1 MAFSVK
7 FYTTNKRINSTKIP
21 DGDVVTYQVN
31 LKENCD
37 ITRPKIKL
45 LFDNLSTNILSKNY
59 CYIQEFSRY
68 YFIKEWTWE
77 ERTWVATLEIDVLAT
92 YKSQIANSTLY
103 VLRSASDYDAN
114 VLDCFYPAKIGC
126 QFLAN
131 SSTITNWSTSPAL
144 NGGTFV
150 LGVVNS
156 ERSELGGVSYY
167 LMSATQISE
176 LRAYMLGSIK
186 DWDSISDFS
195 GDIAKA
201 FIDPFQYI
209 VSCMWFPVP
218 IVGGEEVN
226 IKFGFWEST
235 VKGSPMVSSAGNYDG
250 DISIPKPS
258 RTLRGNWELV
268 FPFAEYYVVCYP
280 WGIIP
285 IDGNSLISSNSL
297 HYEIEIDY
305 ITGISVLKISANVS
319 STTITDQTL
328 LESISAQVGV
338 QIQLAQITTDYSSM
352 MSIGGAV
359 QTAIGTV
366 ASAITSGILGQDS
379 GQIASAT
386 QASLSK
392 VAISGT
398 TGGKAALVYGG
409 KCTLIG
415 KFFEPVEEDKTM
427 KGRPL
432 CKLKKIGDLSGY
444 IECQEGDV
452 KLESATIDEIR
463 AVKSHLERGFYYE

>member
-1 MAFSVK
+1 MALSVK
-7 FYTTNKRINSTKIP
+7 FYTTNKRINSTRIP
-21 DGDVVTYQVN
+21 DSDDLEYQVN

-45 LFDNLSTNILSKNY
+45 LYADITTNVLSKNY
-59 CYIQEFSRY
+59 CYIVAFSRY

-77 ERTWVATLEIDVLAT
+77 ERTWVATLEVDVLST
-92 YKSQIANSTLY
+92 YKSQIGNSTLY
-103 VLRSASDYDAN
+103 VLRSASNYDAN
-114 VLDCFYPAKIGC
+114 VLDCFYPAKSGC

-131 SSTITNWSTSPAL
+131 ASTITNWSTSPAL
-144 NGGTFV
+144 DGGTFV

-156 ERSELGGVSYY
+156 EHSELGGVSYY
-167 LMSATQISE
+167 LMTATQISQ

-235 VKGSPMVSSAGNYDG
+235 VQGSPMVSSAGNYGG

-258 RTLRGNWELV
+258 RTLRGNWELL

-285 IDGNSLISSNSL
+285 IDGNSLVSAKSL

-305 ITGISVLKISANVS
+305 ITGISVLKLSANVGG
-319 STTITDQTL
+319 TTISDQTL
-328 LESISAQVGV
+328 LESVSAQVGV

-352 MSIGGAV
+352 LSVGGLV
-359 QTAIGTV
+359 QSAIGTV
-366 ASAITSGILGQDS
+366 ASAITSGIMGQDS
-379 GQIASAT
+379 GQIASSAQAT
-386 QASLSK
+386 LSK
-392 VAISGT
+392 ASISGT
-398 TGGKAALVYGG
+398 TGGKGALVYGG

-415 KFFEPVEEDKTM
+415 KFLEPVNEDIAM

-432 CKLKKIGDLSGY
+432 CQLKKISDLSGY

-452 KLESATIDEIR
+452 KLTGATIDEIR
-463 AVKSHLERGFYYE
+463 AVKSYLEGGFYYE